1 MISIVAAAVADG
13 VTVSA
18 APAMELGR
26 GAIVGA
32 LIVASAFL
40 AGYAALRRSSIAVCA
55 LMLVLGATALEMS
68 WLGFFKTTSA
78 ELIILLL
85 GLFAAAALVFLSS
98 TVSAAKYNPVIG
110 GVLFTAALV
119 VGGMG
124 FLNLVGRVDVTPAM
138 RMAVIALGG
147 GAVLLTV
154 SQAFRGD
161 AAARM
166 IFPGV
171 ALMAAAP
178 LVGPMVGLE
187 SAAFTLAPHGLFT
200 VGVLAASFVAITEAA
215 GIARSHA
222 AMHAT
227 DSTAQQQFASG
238 HHYQN
243 AHRRGPARIETNSQ
257 LARVL
262 DYAGVGIL
270 DWKFD
275 DVEQTEML
283 PELLGADSSAPFT
296 PDALREFIHEDD
308 LVIFE
313 SNIVAPTD
321 GKFDVPIK
329 LFDGRTVRMR
339 GVRASD
345 VDETVLERLVL
356 FVEGAPPHAMPTR
369 DNGVNGAA
377 VQKATAAA
385 IVPAAVGADGARL
398 IDALDNGDIVA
409 AFQPIVEL
417 GGKKKIVGY
426 EALARWREQKDGNDE
441 GPETFV
447 RTANAVG
454 KGAELTNLMLEHSA
468 AHLAER
474 IEAGDSKDAFV
485 AINVS
490 WNQMRD
496 KDFPKMV
503 ERTVKEYSLP
513 KKSLVIEL
521 TEGDA
526 VTDDAEAGRV
536 FKSLRDAGAALAFD
550 DFGAGFSCLSNLRK
564 YDFDFLKVDKSY
576 ANDLATG
583 GDGAKIVGALAGL
596 GADLGLKVI
605 VEGIEDKKSADAAMK
620 LGCTYGQGYALGKPV
635 QRARKGE
642 KRISFGSPQKS
653 KGDASEELSL
663 SAEEKID
670 ESSASPNEAVIE
682 LDNSEQPAENV
693 VTETIAENAEE
704 IPRSTRKGS
713 SWLWRRSSLR

>member
-1 MISIVAAAVADG
+1 
-13 VTVSA
+13 
-18 APAMELGR
+18 
-26 GAIVGA
+26 
-32 LIVASAFL
+32 
-40 AGYAALRRSSIAVCA
+40 
-55 LMLVLGATALEMS
+55 
-68 WLGFFKTTSA
+68 
-78 ELIILLL
+78 
-85 GLFAAAALVFLSS
+85 
-98 TVSAAKYNPVIG
+98 AKFNPVIG

-178 LVGPMVGLE
+178 LVGPMVGVDA
-187 SAAFTLAPHGLFT
+187 AAFTLAPHGLFT

-222 AMHAT
+222 TMHAMDGT
-227 DSTAQQQFASG
+227 GEQHFASS
-238 HHYQN
+238 HHFQN
-243 AHRRGPARIETNSQ
+243 SHRKGPARIETNSQ

-270 DWKFD
+270 DWNFD

-296 PDALREFIHEDD
+296 PEALREFIHEDD
-308 LVIFE
+308 LAAFE

-356 FVEGAPPHAMPTR
+356 FVEGAPSHAMPTKN
-369 DNGVNGAA
+369 NGVDGAT

-385 IVPAAVGADGARL
+385 IVPASIGADGARF

-417 GGKKKIVGY
+417 GGKKQIVGY
-426 EALARWREQKDGNDE
+426 EALARWRDQKDGNDE

-454 KGAELTNLMLEHSA
+454 KGAELTNLMLAQSA

-474 IEAGDSKDAFV
+474 IEAGESKDAFV
-485 AINVS
+485 AMNVS

-496 KDFPKMV
+496 KDFAKMV
-503 ERTVKEYSLP
+503 ARTIKEYSLP
-513 KKSLVIEL
+513 KKSMVIEL

-526 VTDDAEAGRV
+526 VTDDVEASRV

-576 ANDLATG
+576 ANDLASG

-596 GADLGLKVI
+596 GNDLGLKVI
-605 VEGIEDKKSADAAMK
+605 VEGIENKKSADAALK
-620 LGCTYGQGYALGKPV
+620 LGCTYGQGYALGKPI
-635 QRARKGE
+635 QQSCKKENKILFGRRAKAN
-642 KRISFGSPQKS
+642 I
-653 KGDASEELSL
+653 DNSETLAL
-663 SAEEKID
+663 RAEEKID
-670 ESSASPNEAVIE
+670 EISQNMDEAVIE
-682 LDNSEQPAENV
+682 LSNPEPPNDDV
-693 VTETIAENAEE
+693 VTETIAENSDEAAHA
-704 IPRSTRKGS
+704 SRKGS
-713 SWLWRRSSLR
+713 SWLWRRSGLR